1 MKGTSNSTPKQ
12 EPAVDN
18 LKEEKSKHRKCKNIF
33 LVFVK
38 ERECEREERT
48 VVEEIEG
55 TEH

>member
-55 TEH
+55 MEH